1 MKENALKLWDIRNC
15 SKSVSTLSIST
26 SQERKKTW
34 SNNDDDDDNDV
45 SISTSKQKRE
55 DNKEDTSTKS
65 QSGEYLYGCKFF
77 SSCNQSFDC
86 DEEVVTASS
95 PRKDNGGKS
104 SVNKLNYSTVLACGS
119 GTQSLHLVDYEQASS
134 GRHLTAVDCQ
144 SPLYCLDAIYSCS
157 LIACG
162 GMKKFFMM
170 MSSSRDLQFQ

>member
-34 SNNDDDDDNDV
+34 SNENDDDNDV
-45 SISTSKQKRE
+45 SISTSKQKRG
-55 DNKEDTSTKS
+55 DTSTKS

-95 PRKDNGGKS
+95 PRKDSGGK

-134 GRHLTAVDCQ
+134 GRHLAAVDCQ

-170 MSSSRDLQFQ
+170 MSSSHDLQFQ